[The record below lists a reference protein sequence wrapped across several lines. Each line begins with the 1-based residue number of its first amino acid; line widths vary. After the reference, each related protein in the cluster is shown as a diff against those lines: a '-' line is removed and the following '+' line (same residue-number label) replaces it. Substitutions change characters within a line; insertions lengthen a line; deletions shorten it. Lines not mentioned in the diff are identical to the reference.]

1 MLRKTT
7 KILSSK
13 NALVLLLL
21 ILMASS
27 AAFTLTASVL
37 FSLESAGSSILGESS
52 GVVIVSQGNSRAP
65 FTGALPISLV
75 NNLQSIRGVLS
86 VSPEVIAPSTVANK
100 SVIVRGVDPREFELL
115 ESPAIISGRLISL
128 NDTSGVMVG
137 SALASELHMH
147 VGSNIAIVGAIFPS
161 FAFVQVVG
169 IFHTGRSFDEE
180 IVSPLWIGQWLRGFR
195 YNVVSIFRVQVERG
209 TSSSAIIEDLGR
221 QVNFTN
227 SPGNTTSILPYLPT
241 TIAPADLKQLD
252 LEVSQSTSSQ
262 FLSRALGLNQETIW
276 LLACLVFFS
285 MTMAVI
291 FSFQE
296 VVSASKQELETL
308 RVLGMSGSRLRSSL
322 MLFSIPF
329 SVLSAVL
336 GAILGVG
343 LLEVVPSLR
352 SLNLLFY
359 TVNPVVYSWQAV
371 IISLLLTLA
380 EMLLASV
387 YASAQ
392 FRTTVYDTVLQTTF
406 PQDMGE
412 FST

>member
-1 MLRKTT
+1 
-7 KILSSK
+7 
-13 NALVLLLL
+13 
-21 ILMASS
+21 MASS

-115 ESPAIISGRLISL
+115 QSPAIISGRLISL

-137 SALASELHMH
+137 SALASELHVQ

-195 YNVVSIFRVQVERG
+195 YNVVSIFRVQVDKG

-221 QVNFTN
+221 QVNSTN

-241 TIAPADLKQLD
+241 TIPPADLKQLD

-308 RVLGMSGSRLRSSL
+308 RILGMSGSRLRSSL

-343 LLEVVPSLR
+343 LIEVVPSLR

-359 TVNPVVYSWQAV
+359 KVNPVVYSWQAV

-387 YASAQ
+387 YASTQ
-392 FRTTVYDTVLQTTF
+392 FRTTVYKTVLQTTF
-406 PQDMGE
+406 PQDLGE

>member
-21 ILMASS
+21 VLMASS

-115 ESPAIISGRLISL
+115 QSPAIISGRLISL

-137 SALASELHMH
+137 SALASELHVQ

-195 YNVVSIFRVQVERG
+195 YNVVSIFRVQVDKG

-221 QVNFTN
+221 QVNSTN

-241 TIAPADLKQLD
+241 TIPPADLKQLD

-308 RVLGMSGSRLRSSL
+308 RILGMSGSRLRSSL

-343 LLEVVPSLR
+343 LIEVVPSLR

-359 TVNPVVYSWQAV
+359 KVNPVVYSWQAV

-387 YASAQ
+387 YASTQ
-392 FRTTVYDTVLQTTF
+392 FRTTVYKTVLQTTF
-406 PQDMGE
+406 PQDLGE

>member
-1 MLRKTT
+1 
-7 KILSSK
+7 
-13 NALVLLLL
+13 
-21 ILMASS
+21 MASS